1 MFFGIEMSNPFQIG
15 QYVKYMPRHRSE
27 GELYEIAEGSGLWPR
42 KIYSVTAIDGDYLVF
57 SCGGKAHYANF
68 KNGELDHKLG
78 KQDESWREQKARMDA
93 RKENFEASHAVS
105 KRWQNHRQT

>member
-1 MFFGIEMSNPFQIG
+1 MGNPFQIG

-27 GELYEIAEGSGLWPR
+27 GELYVIAESAGLWPR
-42 KIYSVTAIDGDYLVF
+42 KIYSVTAIDGEYLVF
-57 SCGGKAHYANF
+57 SCGGKDHYTNF

-78 KQDESWREQKARMDA
+78 KQDESWIEQKARMDA
-93 RKENFEASHAVS
+93 SKENFEASHAVS